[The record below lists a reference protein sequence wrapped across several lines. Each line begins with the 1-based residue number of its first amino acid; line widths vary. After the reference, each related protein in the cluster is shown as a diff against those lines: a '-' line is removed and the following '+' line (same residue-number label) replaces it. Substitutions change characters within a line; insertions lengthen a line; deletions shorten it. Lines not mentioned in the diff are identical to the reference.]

1 MTEEVNFDFSR
12 VWIHVHNS
20 SHIVTSGVVAPKDD
34 DFLLSRVLKYLRVE
48 RQRFSRRLSRVW
60 AQDSIEFIFIAIL
73 AVPIVV
79 VEDRHFSQRTCVLV
93 GCIGLAFLPRISVHV
108 GSPLMNCSSAVGVLL
123 RLGSAST
130 RSG

>member
-1 MTEEVNFDFSR
+1 MVTEEVNFDFSR
-12 VWIHVHNS
+12 VWIHIHNS

-34 DFLLSRVLKYLRVE
+34 DFLLSRVLEYLRVE

-79 VEDRHFSQRTCVLV
+79 VDFPQPFIVCCFRRA
-93 GCIGLAFLPRISVHV
+93 CICSPAKIGTFPKELAYSSV
-108 GSPLMNCSSAVGVLL
+108 A
-123 RLGSAST
+123 
-130 RSG
+130 